1 MRGRSRI
8 FRLCVPLAILLAIA
22 SAVPVSAQRSKNNK
36 NKKKIEPT
44 PAVRPMLQPKL
55 IPGEV
60 LRYQVE
66 FQTTSDTKSGGAV
79 QDPEGP
85 SHVVIV
91 WDAKVRL
98 EVLSGPA
105 DLSCNSAA
113 PAAPNAAANTV
124 RLQTTY
130 EQSSA
135 MVQSDTPDPQSDAI
149 VKQYQQLEGRS
160 IEFTLGPDGNVS
172 SVSGLEGILADANTV
187 RAAQQWMSQLSAG
200 NSAPASGVA
209 PGMTWSSEQLADSL
223 PLGGL
228 AWRTDSTY
236 LRDEPCRSALSSG
249 AAASQLDD
257 TCAVIL
263 MSLTLSPSRA
273 KGDATPEQFRRQG
286 LQSSGHWTGSG
297 DSLSYVSLRTGW
309 VVSASQS
316 SSQEMDV
323 NISSALGATVH
334 YGGTVQT
341 HSQISLLPPAQL
353 APQAAPPR
361 PPRAILPVR
370 YTVSFR

>member
-1 MRGRSRI
+1 MLQLRAP
-8 FRLCVPLAILLAIA
+8 FAILLAISSGA
-22 SAVPVSAQRSKNNK
+22 SLFAQRS
-36 NKKKIEPT
+36 KKKIEPAP
-44 PAVRPMLQPKL
+44 PARPNLQPKL

-60 LRYQVE
+60 MRYQVE
-66 FQTTSDTKSGGAV
+66 FQTASDTKSGGDI

-85 SHVVIV
+85 SRIVIV

-98 EVLSGPA
+98 EVLGGPA
-105 DLSCNSAA
+105 DADTRGGQPPTSNGQNA
-113 PAAPNAAANTV
+113 PQKAAAPNV
-124 RLQTTY
+124 LRLRTTY

-135 MVQSDTPDPQSDAI
+135 TVQSDSPDPQSGAI

-172 SVSGLEGILADANTV
+172 SVSGLEGILSDANTV
-187 RAAQQWMSQLSAG
+187 QAAQQWMSQLSAG
-200 NSAPASGVA
+200 SSAPATGVV

-223 PLGGL
+223 PLAGL
-228 AWRTDSTY
+228 VWRTNSTY
-236 LRDEPCRSALSSG
+236 LRDEPCGPALASG
-249 AAASQLDD
+249 AAADQPDD

-263 MSLTLSPSRA
+263 MSLSLSPSRS
-273 KGDATPEQFRRQG
+273 KGDATPEEFRRNG

-297 DSLSYVSLRTGW
+297 DSLSYVSRRTGW

-316 SSQEMDV
+316 STQEMDV

-341 HSQISLLPPAQL
+341 HSQISLLPPALPASQ
-353 APQAAPPR
+353 APQTAPAPP
-361 PPRAILPVR
+361 PR
-370 YTVSFR
+370 